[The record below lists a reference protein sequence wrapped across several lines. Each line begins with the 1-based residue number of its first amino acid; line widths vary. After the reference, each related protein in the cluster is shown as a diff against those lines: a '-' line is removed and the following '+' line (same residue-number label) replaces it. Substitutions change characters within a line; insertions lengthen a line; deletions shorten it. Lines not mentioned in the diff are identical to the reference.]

1 MKIAEVSK
9 RDEMPSDRRAIR
21 TRKMIKKA
29 FYELLEKKSFHDI
42 SITDI
47 TEKADIN
54 RGTFYLHY
62 VDKYDLLYKVEK
74 EVLEDL
80 MDYAVGTSFEGVFEM
95 DENNNI
101 LAINKP
107 VPFIKKL
114 FEFFQANPI
123 LAKGILGPNGD
134 SNFQS
139 KLKEFMM
146 ERLTQNRF
154 IVSINVDDMLIPIEY
169 FISYVMGAHMG
180 VVLQWIEGGM
190 KKSPDEM
197 ALILTKMFILGPFK
211 VAGINTKVNLEFMN
225 KSDENV

>member
-1 MKIAEVSK
+1 MKTMEMSK
-9 RDEMPSDRRAIR
+9 RDIVPSDRRAIR
-21 TRKMIKKA
+21 TRKMVKKA
-29 FYELLEKKSFHDI
+29 FIELLERKSFHDI

-62 VDKYDLLYKVEK
+62 VDKYDLLNKVED

-80 MDYAVGTSFEGVFEM
+80 MEYASGTSFDGVFEL

-101 LAINKP
+101 LAIKKP
-107 VPFIKKL
+107 VPFIKKI
-114 FEFFQANPI
+114 FEFFLENQV

-134 SNFQS
+134 SNFQI
-139 KLKEFMM
+139 KLKEFML

-154 IVSINVDDMLIPIEY
+154 IVNINVDKILIPVEY
-169 FISYVMGAHMG
+169 FISYIMAAHMG
-180 VVLQWIEGGM
+180 VILQWIEDGM

-211 VAGINTKVNLEFMN
+211 VAGINTALNFGVMN
-225 KSDENV
+225 K